1 MCILV
6 SSLLPS
12 TPTLMA
18 SSQRHGITRNRE
30 RLACSEC
37 RRRKLRCDRAVPCG
51 ACTRRGGEDGGIVC
65 SYQRFAGGL
74 DDPGAEAERRG
85 RMEARLDHLEHMVQ
99 SVQTFAPQQSP
110 TTQGG
115 LGGAEP
121 GVLAA
126 APDLGLSLAAASS
139 SSSAPSL
146 NMSPED
152 SLMLLQIAGSNS
164 AATSSTRSV
173 ETQGQD
179 PALAFHGA
187 THWAAALDDIRE
199 LRLAM
204 FPDEDPE
211 DEVELDPAQNGI
223 DQVSQLNPADSGI
236 GLLFGSSP
244 APATS
249 LDYVLAVYL
258 PPRQQVDRLTSAY
271 FRAQSLAAPFIHAKH
286 FNRLYQAFW
295 EDSGGTSPLWI
306 SLLFSICH
314 VAVNTLRQGTQ
325 NSSQQQGAKDMRFS
339 VAAAHCLAIGQ
350 YFRPQQFAVEGLLLY
365 IHSQCL
371 TTKILSPD
379 LAPVLGVLIRTAT
392 MMGYHQ
398 DLQPSRSSVFVR
410 EMRRRTWSLCMQL
423 ELLISFHLG
432 LPSSIHSLV
441 GASKAPTS
449 LSDNDFDE
457 DTAELPPAKPDFVVT
472 GIMFN
477 AVKHRFMMTF
487 SKILA
492 HALTAKTQPA
502 TYSSEVDALDAE
514 MRQTFE
520 SLPSALSPRPMSE
533 SVFDPP
539 SITVTRLCTLFLY
552 CKCLCVLH
560 RPGMLAGRPQSLRAC
575 HDAASRLVRG
585 FTDGYAEFGSGGQ
598 VETEGWFLSSLTWHD
613 FLLGAVTLSL
623 AALAA
628 AKGGA
633 AAEAHAV
640 DLVEA
645 SKLLARARDV
655 CAEQGP
661 LRGRETARVESLLDA
676 TLRRLGSAGP
686 WGQNS
691 LAPIFDFSVKENGRN
706 PALEDMFQN
715 AENSLWGECLEQF
728 LDVGKLDEVGG
739 FADAS

>member
-1 MCILV
+1 
-6 SSLLPS
+6 
-12 TPTLMA
+12 MA

-51 ACTRRGGEDGGIVC
+51 ACSRRGGGDDDDGTIC
-65 SYQRFAGGL
+65 SYQRFASGL
-74 DDPGAEAERRG
+74 DDPRAEAERRG
-85 RMEARLDHLEHMVQ
+85 RVEARLDHLEHMVQ
-99 SVQTFAPQQSP
+99 SVQTFAP
-110 TTQGG
+110 
-115 LGGAEP
+115 

-126 APDLGLSLAAASS
+126 PLDPGLSLAAASS
-139 SSSAPSL
+139 SAAPSL
-146 NMSPED
+146 NMSPDD

-173 ETQGQD
+173 ETQGHD
-179 PALAFHGA
+179 PALTLHGA
-187 THWAAALDDIRE
+187 THWSAALDDIRE

-211 DEVELDPAQNGI
+211 DDVELNPTQNGI

-244 APATS
+244 AHATS
-249 LDYVLAVYL
+249 LDDVLAVYL

-295 EDSGGTSPLWI
+295 EDPGGTSPLWI
-306 SLLFSICH
+306 SLLFSICY

-325 NSSQQQGAKDMRFS
+325 SSSQQQGAKDMRFS

-371 TTKILSPD
+371 TTKILLPD

-392 MMGYHQ
+392 MRGYHQ
-398 DLQPSRSSVFVR
+398 DLQPSTSSVFVR

-441 GASKAPTS
+441 GASKAPDS

-457 DTAELPPAKPDFVVT
+457 DTAELPPAKPDFEFT

-477 AVKHRFMMTF
+477 VIKHRFMMTF
-487 SKILA
+487 SKILG

-502 TYSSEVDALDAE
+502 ITYSSEVDALDAE

-520 SLPSALSPRPMSE
+520 SLPSALRPRPMSE

-539 SITVTRLCTLFLY
+539 SMTVTRLCTLFLY

-560 RPGMLAGRPQSLRAC
+560 RPCMLAGRPQSLRAC
-575 HDAASRLVRG
+575 HDASSRLVGG
-585 FTDGYAEFGSGGQ
+585 FADGYAEFGSGGQ
-598 VETEGWFLSSLTWHD
+598 IETEGWFLSSLTWHD

-623 AALAA
+623 VALTA
-628 AKGGA
+628 AKGDA
-633 AAEAHAV
+633 AAEVPTV
-640 DLVEA
+640 DLGEA
-645 SKLLARARDV
+645 SRLLARARDV

-661 LRGRETARVESLLDA
+661 LRGRDTARVESLLNA
-676 TLRRLGSAGP
+676 TLRRLDSAGP
-686 WGQNS
+686 WGQNG
-691 LAPIFDFSVKENGRN
+691 LAPIPEFSVKERNSENGVN
-706 PALEDMFQN
+706 TVHEDMLQN
-715 AENSLWGECLEQF
+715 AENSLWGEYLEQF
-728 LDVGKLDEVGG
+728 LDIGKLDEAGG
-739 FADAS
+739 FASAV